1 MPSASSSRSGN
12 SINQSDNDNIP
23 MHFPSV
29 KEQLDIIVNNTVEVI
44 SADEL
49 ERKLT
54 KSLKTGAPLK
64 IKFGADPT
72 RPDLHLGHAV
82 TLKKLREFQDLGHEA
97 ILIIGDFT
105 AMIGDPSGKSKTR
118 PQLTAEEARENG
130 KSYFEQASKI
140 LDIAKTTICYNAD
153 WLGTMKFADVIR
165 LSSHYTVAR
174 MLERDDFEKRYRSQ
188 TPISIHEFLYPLA
201 QGMDSVHLKN
211 DVELGGTDQK
221 FNLLVGRDLQREY
234 GIEPQVCITM
244 PLLVGTDGVEKMS
257 KSYANTI
264 CFCDPPEEMFGRL
277 LSIPDTVIS
286 TYAKFLWSASANT
299 AIQLFQSTAPYDF
312 EELQK
317 LINNNPRDSKRALAR
332 NIVTQYHTPNDAL
345 KAQEHFDR
353 VIVNKQAPDD
363 LPIVEFSESPMPIVE
378 LLMALKAAPSKTEAR
393 RMINQG
399 AVQVGDMKIT
409 DTNAVIGLGPEP
421 VIIKA
426 GKRKFF
432 KVAVKKKTF

>member
-1 MPSASSSRSGN
+1 MN
-12 SINQSDNDNIP
+12 
-23 MHFPSV
+23 FPPV
-29 KEQLDIIVNNTVEVI
+29 REQLDIIVNNTVEVI
-44 SADEL
+44 STDEL

-54 KSLKTGAPLK
+54 KSLKTGTPLK
-64 IKFGADPT
+64 IKLGADPS
-72 RPDLHLGHAV
+72 RPDLHLGHSV
-82 TLKKLREFQDLGHEA
+82 VLRKLREFQDLGHEA

-118 PQLTAEEARENG
+118 PQLTAGEARENG

-140 LDIAKTTICYNAD
+140 LDPEKTTICYNAD
-153 WLGTMKFADVIR
+153 WLGQMQFADVIR

-234 GIEPQVCITM
+234 GIDPQVCITM
-244 PLLVGTDGVEKMS
+244 PLLVGTDGAEKMS
-257 KSYANTI
+257 KSLGNAI
-264 CFCDPPEEMFGRL
+264 CFNDSPEDMYGRT
-277 LSIPDTVIS
+277 LSIPDTLIE
-286 TYAKFLWSASANT
+286 TYWNLLVP
-299 AIQLFQSTAPYDF
+299 QQSGNGTSIA
-312 EELQK
+312 ER
-317 LINNNPRDSKRALAR
+317 IAANPRETKRELAR
-332 NIVTQYHTPNDAL
+332 EVVSQYYSPDDAL

-363 LPIVEFSESPMPIVE
+363 LVTVEFEESPMPIVD
-378 LLMALKAAPSKTEAR
+378 LLMALKAFPSKNEAR
-393 RMINQG
+393 RMIQQG
-399 AVQVGDMKIT
+399 AVQAGEEKIS
-409 DTNAVIGLGPEP
+409 DINAVFEFSEEP
-421 VIIKA
+421 IIIRT

-432 KVAVKKKTF
+432 KVASAKKSF

>member
-1 MPSASSSRSGN
+1 
-12 SINQSDNDNIP
+12 

-29 KEQLDIIVNNTVEVI
+29 KEQLDIIVSNTVEVI
-44 SADEL
+44 STGEL
-49 ERKLT
+49 EQKLQ
-54 KSLKTGAPLK
+54 KSIKTGRPLK
-64 IKFGADPT
+64 VKLGADPS
-72 RPDLHLGHAV
+72 RPDLHLGHSV
-82 TLKKLREFQDLGHEA
+82 VLRKLREFQDLGHEA

-140 LDIAKTTICYNAD
+140 LDPEKTTICYNAD
-153 WLGTMKFADVIR
+153 WLGQMQFADVIR
-165 LSSHYTVAR
+165 LASHYTVAR

-244 PLLVGTDGVEKMS
+244 PLLVGTDGSEKMS
-257 KSYANTI
+257 KSLGNAI
-264 CFCDPPEEMFGRL
+264 CFNDTPEDMYGRT
-277 LSIPDTVIS
+277 LSIPDTLIE
-286 TYAKFLWSASANT
+286 TYWNLLVTRQVEDATPIAERIA
-299 AIQLFQSTAPYDF
+299 A
-312 EELQK
+312 
-317 LINNNPRDSKRALAR
+317 NPRETKRELAR
-332 NIVTQYHTPNDAL
+332 EVVAQYYSPEDAS

-363 LPIVEFSESPMPIVE
+363 LVTVEFEEASMPVVE
-378 LLMALKAAPSKTEAR
+378 LLMALKAFPSKNEAR
-393 RMINQG
+393 RMIQQG
-399 AVQVGDMKIT
+399 AVQAGDEKVSDI
-409 DTNAVIGLGPEP
+409 NAIIEFSETP
-421 VIIKA
+421 VIIRA

-432 KVAVKKKTF
+432 KVAGAKKSF